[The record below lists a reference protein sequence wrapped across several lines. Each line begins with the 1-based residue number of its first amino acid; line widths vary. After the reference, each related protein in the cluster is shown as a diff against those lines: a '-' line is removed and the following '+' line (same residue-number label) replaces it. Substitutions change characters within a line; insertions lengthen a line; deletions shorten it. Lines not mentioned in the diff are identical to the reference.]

1 MVVIVICLI
10 IVAMICGD
18 ALHRVIVDKMDW
30 EFLIIPFITLAI
42 EILCTFMIT
51 RDKKQDAIRD
61 FEAGKY
67 RKEITYKARQVEN
80 HITVYDSTVVYKP
93 IPYK

>member
-1 MVVIVICLI
+1 MVVIVIVLI
-10 IVAMICGD
+10 IAAMICGD

-30 EFLIIPFITLAI
+30 EILIIPFVTLAI
-42 EILCTFMIT
+42 EIACTFMIT
-51 RDKKQDAIRD
+51 NTKKQDAIRD

-67 RKEITYKARQVEN
+67 RKEITYKARQIEN